1 MKRMQLNRR
10 RLVALGLP
18 IALAACGSSPNPVLY
33 TIAVKQGA
41 VLPAGPRIVLL
52 RDIGLA
58 GYLDRKE
65 IVRSSAD
72 YRLAVQSND
81 WWGEPLGPLIG
92 RVLVVEL
99 SQRLPA
105 SNVYAEGGAISA
117 DPNATVAVNIQRIDV
132 DQNGVLVLLAQA
144 VVDFNRPTRTA
155 ARTFSITRPVSP
167 ASIAGQVASMSDALG
182 ELADGLAQMLQPS

>member
-1 MKRMQLNRR
+1 MQLNRR

-33 TIAVKQGA
+33 TIGVKHGPA
-41 VLPAGPRIVLL
+41 LPAGPRIVQL

-58 GYLDRKE
+58 GYLDRRE

-81 WWGEPLGPLIG
+81 WWGEALGPMIG

-105 SNVYAEGGAISA
+105 SNVYAEGGAISVDA
-117 DPNATVAVNIQRIDV
+117 NATVAVNIQRIDV
-132 DQNGVLVLLAQA
+132 DQSGTLVLLAQA

-155 ARTFSITRPVSP
+155 ARTFSITKPVP
-167 ASIAGQVASMSDALG
+167 AAGVAGQVAAMSDALG
-182 ELADGLAQMLQPS
+182 ELADGLAQMLQP